1 MRGSERVIEAL
12 NELLTLELTVV
23 NQYFL
28 HSRMCENW
36 GYRLLA
42 ARLRDTAM
50 EEMKDAEELIDRIL
64 FLEGVPNMQRLGPV
78 TIGETVPEQLEIQLQ
93 GETRALKILADGV
106 ATAEKEG
113 DAASREFFAGRLE
126 EEEGHVDWLET
137 ELGLIR
143 QVGEANYLAQQ
154 IRGE

>member
-1 MRGSERVIEAL
+1 MRGSERVIETL
-12 NELLTLELTVV
+12 NELLTLELTII

-42 ARLRDTAM
+42 ARLRETAM

-78 TIGETVPEQLEIQLQ
+78 TVGEAVPEQLEIQVD
-93 GETRALKILADGV
+93 GERRALNLLAQGV
-106 ATAEKEG
+106 ATAEKAG
-113 DAASREFFAGRLE
+113 DAASREFFASRLE